1 MSGPGSGLAARGAGG
16 GRPAAVGGA
25 DNSVVIG
32 ASNQLGEF
40 ESGATAALLGPVGSV
55 VAGGIG
61 TLLVAALWL
70 KGFPALANRDRMT
83 DPPAPR

>member
-1 MSGPGSGLAARGAGG
+1 MQIETPNAMRG
-16 GRPAAVGGA
+16 RVSAV
-25 DNSVVIG
+25 NSVFIG

-70 KGFPALANRDRMT
+70 KWFPALAHRDRMT
-83 DPPAPR
+83 S